1 MILEIGLVLTSTA
14 LLITGFYCYRFA
26 VTILKVQD
34 AIEQSLEVLDERY
47 NSMTRILETPLFYDS
62 PEVRRVLEDIK
73 ASRDAV
79 LYIANE
85 LTNDMVPEE
94 EEAGNNE

>member
-34 AIEQSLEVLDERY
+34 AIEQSLEVLD
-47 NSMTRILETPLFYDS
+47 
-62 PEVRRVLEDIK
+62 VLMEMQL
-73 ASRDAV
+73 S
-79 LYIANE
+79 
-85 LTNDMVPEE
+85 
-94 EEAGNNE
+94 